1 MNQPHTVFEE
11 TYDELKLSLLKIFA
25 KQWVKAHP
33 CIHRIAL
40 YLAGPENDGA
50 NIKYILAANAPEYSD
65 KKLPK
70 DDSEWRDED
79 KKNWQIVKYHNWVQ
93 GFDLHCQGEIERIH
107 KKQPDEKNI
116 PENHIN
122 KWMWYPIGIDENIED
137 YNLNPDGDFVLV
149 DTEYILYEANDTKNN
164 APHLSIDIGS
174 GEAKKSTDT
183 KYDTPQ
189 DELEQFLKLI
199 LLEINLW
206 YKKLVKFMKPH
217 GGMLHTTE
225 AKAIKS
231 FEPIE
236 YKWEY
241 LIKNDLKGD
250 FYGSSQYTR
259 DIKSGITRNIIE
271 RQKPHLP
278 TKCPFLYNSTE
289 LYNRYIKKQK
299 LPTK

>member
-1 MNQPHTVFEE
+1 MNQTNPLIEDA
-11 TYDELKLSLLKIFA
+11 YDKLKLSLLKTFA
-25 KQWVKAHP
+25 KQWGKAQP
-33 CIHRIAL
+33 CINRIAL
-40 YLAGPENDGA
+40 YLTGPENDGTD
-50 NIKYILAANAPEYSD
+50 IKYILAVNAPEYPN
-65 KKLPK
+65 KQLPK
-70 DDSEWRDED
+70 DESEWTDED
-79 KKNWQIVKYHNWVQ
+79 EKAWQIVKYHKWMQ
-93 GFDLHCQGEIERIH
+93 DFDLHCQSEIERIH
-107 KKQPDEKNI
+107 KKQLDGKSI
-116 PENHIN
+116 TENHIN

-137 YNLNPDGDFVLV
+137 YDLNPDGDFVLV
-149 DTEYILYEANDTKNN
+149 DTEYILYDANDTKNN

-174 GEAKKSTDT
+174 DEAKKSTDT

-217 GGMLHTTE
+217 GGMLNTTE

-231 FEPIE
+231 FESIE
-236 YKWEY
+236 YKWKY

-250 FYGSSQYTR
+250 FYGSNQYTR

-278 TKCPFLYNSTE
+278 TQCPHINNSTE